1 MGILGRSIVTA
12 DRGTARPEPDG
23 RGQTERNVGG
33 REAGKPD
40 KPERDD
46 GSTDGDQSTERNVGG

>member
-40 KPERDD
+40 EPQPDD
-46 GSTDGDQSTERNVGG
+46 GPATGDESTERNVGG